1 MRARYG
7 QLTDAPPKALPHR
20 DEQICA
26 LPLKTTHHHWLRSAG
41 QLLRDIGADYQLPSM
56 CGADFARLTAG
67 ERTVANLLMETLA
80 WVEREMRS

>member
-1 MRARYG
+1 MG
-7 QLTDAPPKALPHR
+7 ALLEASPNR

-67 ERTVANLLMETLA
+67 ERPEANLFMESLE
-80 WVEREMRS
+80 WVER

>member
-1 MRARYG
+1 MLEAS
-7 QLTDAPPKALPHR
+7 PNR

-26 LPLKTTHHHWLRSAG
+26 LPLKTTPRQWLPSEGR
-41 QLLRDIGADYQLPSM
+41 LLRDMRVDYQLPSM